1 MNFEKLKIEATNK
14 ANHITIIGDGI
25 LFNADCMDIMPLI
38 PDNIIDMVFVDLP
51 YQMTSNVWDSII
63 DLKKLF
69 NEYSRVVKQNGAM
82 IFTASQPFTSMLI
95 AQKPTWFKTEWI
107 WQKNAGSNFGSVK
120 YVPMKEHES
129 IIVFSN
135 GGGKT
140 IYNPIMQERSES
152 GKARVKTVVN
162 YNTKT
167 ENYENSLHNEVS
179 SIRPELRYPSSIQKW
194 NRDRGLHPTQ
204 KPLDLVK
211 YFITTYSNEG
221 DMVLDNTMGSGTTCL
236 AAKELNRKFI
246 GIEKEKKY
254 YDIAVARI
262 NKTLEVI

>member
-1 MNFEKLKIEATNK
+1 MIVEQMLKNAQTPLL
-14 ANHITIIGDGI
+14 HIADVSGSALFQGDC
-25 LFNADCMDIMPLI
+25 LDIMPLI
-38 PDNIIDMVFVDLP
+38 PDNSIDMVFVDLP

-63 DLKKLF
+63 DLTKLF
-69 NEYSRVVKQNGAM
+69 NEYGRIVKPKGAM
-82 IFTASQPFTSMLI
+82 VFTASQPFTSMLI

-140 IYNPIMQERSES
+140 IYNPIMQERAES
-152 GKARVKTVVN
+152 GKARVKTIVN

-179 SIRPELRYPSSIQKW
+179 SLRPELRYPSSVQKW
-194 NRDRGLHPTQ
+194 DRDRGLHPTQ
-204 KPLDLVK
+204 KPLELVK
-211 YFITTYSNEG
+211 YFISTYSNER
-221 DMVLDNTMGSGTTCL
+221 MTILDNTMGSGTCPL
-236 AAKELNRKFI
+236 ASAILNRHFI
-246 GIEKEKKY
+246 GIEKDEKYFK
-254 YDIAVARI
+254 IAVNRL
-262 NKTLEVI
+262 NEFGYLR

>member
-1 MNFEKLKIEATNK
+1 MMIVEQMLNNAPKPLL
-14 ANHITIIGDGI
+14 HIADVSGSALFQGDC
-25 LFNADCMDIMPLI
+25 LDIMPLI
-38 PDNIIDMVFVDLP
+38 PDNSIDTVFVDLP
-51 YQMTSNVWDSII
+51 YQMTSNAWDSII
-63 DLKKLF
+63 DLTKLF
-69 NEYSRVVKQNGAM
+69 NEYSRIVKPNGAM

-129 IIVFSN
+129 IVIFSN

-140 IYNPIMQERSES
+140 IYNSIMQERAES

-167 ENYENSLHNEVS
+167 ENYENSLHNEIS
-179 SIRPELRYPSSIQKW
+179 SIRPELRYPSSVQKW

-204 KPLDLVK
+204 KPLELVK
-211 YFITTYSNEG
+211 YFINTYSNEN
-221 DMVLDNTMGSGTTCL
+221 DIVLDNTMGSGTTCL

-246 GIEKEKKY
+246 GIEKEPKY
-254 YDIAVARI
+254 YEIACQRCGF
-262 NKTLEVI
+262 